1 MGKKLFKEN
10 FHSMEVLVRVRVWV
24 VAIGHSVLVRVR
36 VGVVA
41 IGHSAMS
48 GW

>member
-10 FHSMEVLVRVRVWV
+10 FHSMEVLVRVKL
-24 VAIGHSVLVRVR
+24 GY
-36 VGVVA
+36 GVEA